1 MTEIIVGTM
10 TSTSS
15 ACVIY
20 TASVRKSNDILLE
33 RSDNVLLCINAGLSL
48 AGLGDI
54 NGCGDIA
61 VGIVPYRGD
70 DQSTYVIYGR
80 NSTTYRLLDL
90 CHFQPSDGFIIK
102 GVGLLVA
109 SPGDVNNDGINDLLI
124 VSYSGWH
131 SSSNAYL
138 LRFPRNVTSSPFPVF
153 ICSFKLSYFIAS
165 SIRLLVSSTFVPSS
179 LPSLAKKKKI

>member
-1 MTEIIVGTM
+1 MTG
-10 TSTSS
+10 TSS

-20 TASVRKSNDILLE
+20 IASVGKSNDILLE

-61 VGIVPYRGD
+61 IGIVPYRGD

-80 NSTTYRLLDL
+80 NSTTYHVLDL
-90 CHFQPSDGFIIK
+90 SQFQPKVGFIIK

-138 LRFPRNVTSSPFPVF
+138 LRFPRNVTSSPFPIF
-153 ICSFKLSYFIAS
+153 ICSFKRSYFIAS
-165 SIRLLVSSTFVPSS
+165 SIPSLVSSAFVPSS
-179 LPSLAKKKKI
+179 LPSLAKKKKKKI